1 MLDLHNI
8 LWVIPGFIFIYFYNK
23 FRPDNTIATAIE
35 LSGWPYL
42 FFLVFIAS
50 LTWFPAEL
58 IVNLWYDNSLINK
71 AITLLIS
78 IFFTAILLK
87 LAQWYKIAQWIFLPV
102 QDNFYKKCLEWENSF
117 VLVTLKNE
125 KTYIGVLWKYP
136 ESPKSRHESQ
146 TISIIPFKSGYR
158 DEKTKEVIWN
168 INYPEYN
175 NKSQFT
181 NMEIIIPRTEIVT
194 FGKFNEESFKHFYTD
209 KSS

>member
-23 FRPDNTIATAIE
+23 FRPDNPTVATIE

-42 FFLVFIAS
+42 FFLVVIAS

-58 IVNLWYDNSLINK
+58 IVDLYNNDSLIK
-71 AITLLIS
+71 EAITLLVS
-78 IFFTAILLK
+78 ILFTAILLA
-87 LAQWYKIAQWIFLPV
+87 LTQWDKIAQWIFLPV

-117 VLVTLKNE
+117 ILVTLKNE
-125 KTYIGVLWKYP
+125 KAYIGILWKYP

-158 DEKTKEVIWN
+158 DEKTKEVRWN

-175 NKSQFT
+175 NQSQFIS
-181 NMEIIIPRTEIVT
+181 MEIIIPRTEIVT
-194 FGKFNEESFKHFYTD
+194 FGKFNRESFKYFYND
-209 KSS
+209 KR

>member
-23 FRPDNTIATAIE
+23 FRPDNPTATAIE

-58 IVNLWYDNSLINK
+58 IVNLWYDDSPINK
-71 AITLLIS
+71 AITLPLS
-78 IFFTAILLK
+78 IAFTVILLK
-87 LAQWYKIAQWIFLPV
+87 LTQWYKIAQWIFLPV
-102 QDNFYKKCLEWENSF
+102 EDNFYKKCLEWENSF
-117 VLVTLKNE
+117 VLVTLKND
-125 KTYIGVLWKYP
+125 KNYIGVLWKYP

-158 DEKTKEVIWN
+158 DKKTKEVIWN
-168 INYPEYN
+168 INYPEYH

-181 NMEIIIPRTEIVT
+181 SMEIIIPRTEIVT
-194 FGKFNEESFKHFYTD
+194 FGKFNQESFEYFYSD